1 MTIFI
6 TGGAGFIGS
15 NFVIHLLK
23 QGVDVV
29 NVDKLTY
36 AGNLSNLGSYTNH
49 PKHHF
54 YKDDIC
60 DESRLK
66 QIIKTHQ
73 PAAII
78 HMAAES
84 HVDRSIDCA
93 NAFIQTNIVGTQCVL
108 NVALAYFRTL
118 PQAKKKSFRF
128 LHLSTDEVFGTL
140 QQTGKFTE
148 DSPYQPNSP
157 YAASKAAADFLV
169 RAYYKTHQLP
179 TITIN
184 ASNNY
189 GPHQYPEKLIPLMI
203 LNALA
208 GNPLPVYGN
217 GQQIR
222 DWLYVQDHVQA
233 LYLLLNAGNIGECY
247 CVGSNNEYDNLSL
260 IKTICAILDDIKPKS
275 QGHYE
280 DLITFVP
287 DRPGHDFRYATD
299 SSKLMKHTGW
309 HPVIDFKKGL
319 RETIQWYLVHYKTL
333 SNINHTKRFGLG
345 ETA

>member
-23 QGVDVV
+23 QCVDVV
-29 NVDKLTY
+29 NVNKLTY
-36 AGNLSNLGSYTNH
+36 AGNLSNLDSYTNH

-118 PQAKKKSFRF
+118 PQAKKKSFGF

-140 QQTGKFTE
+140 QQT
-148 DSPYQPNSP
+148 
-157 YAASKAAADFLV
+157 
-169 RAYYKTHQLP
+169 
-179 TITIN
+179 
-184 ASNNY
+184 
-189 GPHQYPEKLIPLMI
+189 
-203 LNALA
+203 
-208 GNPLPVYGN
+208 
-217 GQQIR
+217 
-222 DWLYVQDHVQA
+222 
-233 LYLLLNAGNIGECY
+233 
-247 CVGSNNEYDNLSL
+247 
-260 IKTICAILDDIKPKS
+260 
-275 QGHYE
+275 
-280 DLITFVP
+280 
-287 DRPGHDFRYATD
+287 
-299 SSKLMKHTGW
+299 
-309 HPVIDFKKGL
+309 
-319 RETIQWYLVHYKTL
+319 
-333 SNINHTKRFGLG
+333 
-345 ETA
+345 